1 MGMRFRMN
9 KFVEFYWCHCLVL
22 YSELAPSFDYL
33 FFFEKTTISSTMSS
47 SASTSASSDGGRKL
61 RFEKENKTILFKTI
75 RRKIKRINQE
85 SGPLVQKNYIWYKL
99 PYGFNS
105 KYVKSLSDIEL
116 QVFIASTPLN
126 ALIEEIEQL
135 QRIRSCI
142 TVMQKMR
149 DELVSYRQIASLEIS
164 KPALK

>member
-1 MGMRFRMN
+1 MPKKIN
-9 KFVEFYWCHCLVL
+9 L

-33 FFFEKTTISSTMSS
+33 FFFEKTTKTTISSTMSS

-85 SGPLVQKNYIWYKL
+85 SGPLVQKNYIWYKQ

-116 QVFIASTPLN
+116 QVFRRQKPLGG
-126 ALIEEIEQL
+126 
-135 QRIRSCI
+135 R
-142 TVMQKMR
+142 R
-149 DELVSYRQIASLEIS
+149 DRGGQGISSYSLWGHAGSHCDGARGIGH
-164 KPALK
+164 